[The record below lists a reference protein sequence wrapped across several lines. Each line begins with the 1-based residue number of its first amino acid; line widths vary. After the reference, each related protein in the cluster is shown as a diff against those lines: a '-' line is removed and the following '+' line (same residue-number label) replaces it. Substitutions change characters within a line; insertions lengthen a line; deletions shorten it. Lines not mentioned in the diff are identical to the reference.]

1 MPISLKVVKL
11 FHQTRTKKPNDMK
24 LKASYCTFK
33 MQLYDRHSLKHIVE
47 AFVTIDP
54 IVSNHHFLDPVS

>member
-33 MQLYDRHSLKHIVE
+33 MQLHDRHSLKHIVE

-54 IVSNHHFLDPVS
+54 IVSNHYFPDPVS